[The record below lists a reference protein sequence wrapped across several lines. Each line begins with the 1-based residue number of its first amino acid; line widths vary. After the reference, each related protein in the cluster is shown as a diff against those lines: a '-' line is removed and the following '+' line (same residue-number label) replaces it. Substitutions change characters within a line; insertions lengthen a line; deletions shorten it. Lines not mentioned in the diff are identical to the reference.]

1 MAVVILIALFAFQSR
16 RTQRVGRAFGP
27 IMLRWFLVIA
37 ALGISGFARRP
48 EVLAAASPHHALGFL
63 LHSGQ
68 CSLVVRCFWQPPA
81 VRPSTRI
88 WDTWDVSRSAWYGI
102 VSSALLLNYAGRIAI
117 FLDDPTIPG
126 NPFFRLSPGWA
137 TVPLVVLAT
146 VATIIASQAIIT
158 GSFSLTRQ
166 AMQLGWLR
174 AYLSRRA
181 RTAVPQAPIKLCEL
195 AYRTVRGSSLGSSTP
210 RLGKLTARGR
220 FSWVGRAPLRLWMAA
235 EHGQRPQCEQVIRD
249 RAAKLITNSN

>member
-1 MAVVILIALFAFQSR
+1 MPMAVVILIALFAFQSR

-166 AMQLGWLR
+166 AMQLGWLPGVFIPQSSDGSSAGADQALR
-174 AYLSRRA
+174 ACISDSSRQFAWIIDAPVREVDRQRKIFLGRSSAFAALDGRRA
-181 RTAVPQAPIKLCEL
+181 RAAP
-195 AYRTVRGSSLGSSTP
+195 P
-210 RLGKLTARGR
+210 
-220 FSWVGRAPLRLWMAA
+220 M
-235 EHGQRPQCEQVIRD
+235 
-249 RAAKLITNSN
+249 